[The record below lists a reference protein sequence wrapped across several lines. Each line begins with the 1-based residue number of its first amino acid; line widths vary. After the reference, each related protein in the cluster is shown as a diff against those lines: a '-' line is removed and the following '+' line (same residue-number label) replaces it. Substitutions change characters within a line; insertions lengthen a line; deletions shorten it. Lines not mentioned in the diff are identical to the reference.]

1 MGRWLEA
8 GGARAPAQ
16 PLASRHGSVPFFAST
31 RPRCS
36 RASPGRR
43 APAARSSRS
52 RSSRSPR
59 ASPSRTP
66 RPRPTRA
73 ARRATRATPTTP
85 SRTVRP
91 SAAPA
96 FGPRVRSPRSV
107 PAFGPRVWSPRAV
120 PAPRPRALD
129 ASRFAR
135 PPRPRRANRIVRL
148 NVHPLPDPDPDASS
162 PTLSRPSTRTR
173 TRTQWARTSPLD
185 RPARPLRTAS
195 ACPFPTARTSSRP
208 RRTRLPATA
217 AAPLSSARRAA
228 R

>member
-8 GGARAPAQ
+8 KVARGATAQ
-16 PLASRHGSVPFFAST
+16 PLASRHGFVPFFAST

-73 ARRATRATPTTP
+73 ARRATRATPTSP

-91 SAAPA
+91 SAASA
-96 FGPRVRSPRSV
+96 GGPRGRSPR
-107 PAFGPRVWSPRAV
+107 PAHARSPRLFPFANTT
-120 PAPRPRALD
+120 
-129 ASRFAR
+129 AR
-135 PPRPRRANRIVRL
+135 PPRPRRANRIVRF
-148 NVHPLPDPDPDASS
+148 NFHPLPDPDPDASS
-162 PTLSRPSTRTR
+162 SPPRPSPRTR
-173 TRTQWARTSPLD
+173 TRTQWARTSPPG
-185 RPARPLRTAS
+185 RPALPLRTAS
-195 ACPFPTARTSSRP
+195 ACPFPTARTSSLPRP
-208 RRTRLPATA
+208 TRLPATA
-217 AAPLSSARRAA
+217 AVPSSSERRAA